1 MPRIATYTTI
11 ELFKT
16 KLNIASVSAADAEDL
31 KNALAIF
38 IVRNVC
44 TRCS

>member
-1 MPRIATYTTI
+1 MTRIATYTVI
-11 ELFKT
+11 KLFET
-16 KLNIASVSAADAEDL
+16 KLNIASVNAADAEDL

-38 IVRNVC
+38 IVKNVC